1 LTQVNRRAPRAAVCL
16 QCLMTLPLTIRRAL
30 RGSVAAMVFAT
41 WVTAAAPRLPL
52 TPGELRQSITHA
64 EMLAFLESLPRS
76 AGKLE
81 LSVQELTRS
90 PEGRTIPLVHLR
102 RPGAR
107 NPLRVLLVA
116 QQHGDEVSGKDA
128 LLFLLRDFAAAPDS
142 FPSDLE
148 LWLVPM
154 LNPDG
159 AEGGRRN
166 NGAGVDL
173 NRDHLLLSQ
182 PETRALHAL
191 ARRLHPHLSVDCHEF
206 TRDSRDYL
214 QRGWGEWPLIMMD
227 TANHPLLPAQVYETG
242 LKWVEE
248 AEVAMAGLGI
258 AYQRYLV
265 GDAPRQG
272 ELRPSTLDADDARNS
287 LALHGG
293 LSFIIEAGVKRRAA
307 DPDADLGERVS
318 AYLHLLRWLL
328 APDPQR
334 RAQLAAMEA
343 ARGAPLPGWLPSNVF
358 WANSGVRETLVPVV
372 ELASG
377 RTVKIPT
384 ATVMHDRIV
393 KTAQPTPWGYAI
405 AADAAS
411 VFRPLLEAHG
421 ITFESVTA
429 ARTVV
434 TSRCRLLRLEE
445 EYDEVYH
452 RYEGRQIVACAEPQP
467 RTLRAGTLL
476 VALDQ
481 PTARTVAAV
490 LEPRMLYGL
499 YQYPPFRA
507 LVGQQG
513 ALPVDL
519 VLAPEVAP

>member
-1 LTQVNRRAPRAAVCL
+1 
-16 QCLMTLPLTIRRAL
+16 MAL
-30 RGSVAAMVFAT
+30 WSSIGHLVQASVAATLLFAAG
-41 WVTAAAPRLPL
+41 VTAATAPLPR
-52 TPGELRQSITHA
+52 TPGELRRSVSHA
-64 EMLAFLESLPRS
+64 EMLIFLQSLPRS
-76 AGKLE
+76 PGDLE
-81 LSVQELTRS
+81 ISITELTRS
-90 PEGRTIPLVHLR
+90 PEGRSIPIVHLR
-102 RPGAR
+102 RRGAR
-107 NPLRVLLVA
+107 NPLRALVFA
-116 QQHGDEVSGKDA
+116 QQHGEEVSGKDA
-128 LLFLLRDFAAAPDS
+128 LLFLLRDFAAAPDN
-142 FPSDLE
+142 FPPDLE

-214 QRGWGEWPLIMMD
+214 QRGWSEWPLITMD
-227 TANHPLLPAQVYETG
+227 AANHPLLPAQVYETG
-242 LKWVEE
+242 LHWVEE
-248 AEVAMAGLGI
+248 AAAAMAGLGI

-265 GDAPRQG
+265 GDAPPQG

-293 LSFIIEAGVKRRAA
+293 LSFIIEAGVRRRAA
-307 DPDADLGERVS
+307 NPDADLGERVS

-334 RAQLAAMEA
+334 RAQLVALDP
-343 ARGAPLPGWLPSNVF
+343 ARGTPLPSWLPTNVF
-358 WANSGVRETLVPVV
+358 WANTRVRETLVPVI

-377 RTVKIPT
+377 RTVKIST
-384 ATVMHDRIV
+384 ATVMYDRIV
-393 KTAQPTPWGYAI
+393 KTAQPTPWGYAV
-405 AADAAS
+405 ASDAAGI
-411 VFRPLLEAHG
+411 FRVLLGAHG
-421 ITFESVTA
+421 ISFESVTA
-429 ARTVV
+429 GRTVA

-452 RYEGRQIVACAEPQP
+452 RYEGRQIVTCAEAQPQ
-467 RTLRAGTLL
+467 TLPAGTLL

-481 PTARTVAAV
+481 PAARTAAAV
-490 LEPRMLYGL
+490 LDPRMLYGL

-507 LVGQQG
+507 LVGEYG
-513 ALPVDL
+513 TLPVDL
-519 VLAPEVAP
+519 VAAPGVTP